1 MTRSIRHG
9 TALTSTTHTS
19 IRPTVATFKADS
31 EREPNRCFIKIEECR
46 KALLYFCC
54 ITINKNRRGDSA
66 IWASS
71 HTFERR
77 ASLNYA
83 RPRTKNAEGHPLGIF
98 VKLLAN
104 LLWNIVGYR
113 INLPVASTLVT

>member
-46 KALLYFCC
+46 KSTPLFLLISYE
-54 ITINKNRRGDSA
+54 
-66 IWASS
+66 W
-71 HTFERR
+71 
-77 ASLNYA
+77 
-83 RPRTKNAEGHPLGIF
+83 
-98 VKLLAN
+98 LLC
-104 LLWNIVGYR
+104 WHVVGYR
-113 INLPVASTLVT
+113 INSPVLIRVRGRHLYCGGACLAQIVGGGTTPR